1 MAEMTTQDIV
11 KNCDELKGSGQDW
24 QHVYANLQLSVK
36 TPEYRIFRTGNTLF
50 WVHIQSPGVGQV
62 FAFNAD
68 PKDKLFQNVL
78 EFLKAM
84 KVAKYTQLQTVM
96 PTTVLFKQLQQAG
109 YSVEVEP
116 LRNQTGPLSFKGVIN
131 V

>member
-1 MAEMTTQDIV
+1 MKEMSTQYII

-24 QHVYANLQLSVK
+24 QRVYATLQASVK

-50 WVHIQSPGVGQV
+50 WVHIISPGVGQV

-68 PKDKLFQNVL
+68 PKTKLFSNVL

-96 PTTVLFKQLQQAG
+96 PATALFTRLQGEG
-109 YSVEVEP
+109 YSVEVTP
-116 LRNQTGPLSFKGVIN
+116 LRDQAGPIRFKGVIN

>member
-1 MAEMTTQDIV
+1 MAEMTTQDII

-24 QHVYANLQLSVK
+24 QRVYANLQLSVK
-36 TPEYRIFRTGNTLF
+36 KPEYRIFRTGNTLF

-62 FAFNAD
+62 FVFNAD
-68 PKDKLFQNVL
+68 PKEKLFDNVL

-84 KVAKYTQLQTVM
+84 KVAKYNTLSTVV
-96 PTTVLFKQLQQAG
+96 PTAAMAIRLQQAG
-109 YSVEVEP
+109 YDATVERRRTAE
-116 LRNQTGPLSFKGVIN
+116 GPIKFKVTLN

>member
-24 QHVYANLQLSVK
+24 QHVYANLQLSAK

-68 PKDKLFQNVL
+68 HKAKLFQNVL

-84 KVAKYTQLQTVM
+84 KVAKYTKLVMVM
-96 PTTVLFKQLQQAG
+96 PTVGMFKQLQGKG
-109 YSVEVEP
+109 YAVDVSPIKTTASP
-116 LRNQTGPLSFKGVIN
+116 LKFKGIIHV
-131 V
+131 